1 MNTILRLAACMVA
14 LVARVAAAW
23 AGEPPASH
31 ASKSF
36 DFMGGQMTILLAG
49 TDTGGSSALVDIQVP
64 ANDGPPPHIHTRED
78 EVYLVKRGTFQFF
91 MDGSCLQA
99 GPGATVYMPK
109 GHTHAFKNIS
119 KRTGEQLLFVY
130 PAGLE
135 QFFLEVH
142 NLDLK
147 MPRDFD
153 KLNELSNRKYGINHL
168 PGNDFH
174 AGACTAVTAAGTS
187 AK

>member
-1 MNTILRLAACMVA
+1 VVT
-14 LVARVAAAW
+14 
-23 AGEPPASH
+23 
-31 ASKSF
+31 
-36 DFMGGQMTILLAG
+36 
-49 TDTGGSSALVDIQVP
+49 TDTGGSSALLDIFIP

-91 MDGSCLQA
+91 MDGLPA
-99 GPGATVYMPK
+99 GRARRHRVHAQGD
-109 GHTHAFKNIS
+109 THAFKNIS
-119 KRTGEQLLFVY
+119 KRAGDQLLFVY

-153 KLNELSNRKYGINHL
+153 KLNGLSNNKYGINHL
-168 PGNDFH
+168 PAHDFH
-174 AGACTAVTAAGTS
+174 AGACTVVNASSTS